1 MLSHQRAVP
10 DYRYRTMGSTSAPF
24 VTGVVEKERQG
35 NDPDCTTSVGEHTAE
50 SVFLYFARHVVPS
63 LCRAMLDPLLRERE
77 VVEPYK
83 HHDYKISSCHP
94 ALQLSELVTV
104 WIRENGLEDEV

>member
-1 MLSHQRAVP
+1 
-10 DYRYRTMGSTSAPF
+10 
-24 VTGVVEKERQG
+24 
-35 NDPDCTTSVGEHTAE
+35 
-50 SVFLYFARHVVPS
+50 
-63 LCRAMLDPLLRERE
+63 MLDPLLRERE

-104 WIRENGLEDEV
+104 WIREDGLEDEV